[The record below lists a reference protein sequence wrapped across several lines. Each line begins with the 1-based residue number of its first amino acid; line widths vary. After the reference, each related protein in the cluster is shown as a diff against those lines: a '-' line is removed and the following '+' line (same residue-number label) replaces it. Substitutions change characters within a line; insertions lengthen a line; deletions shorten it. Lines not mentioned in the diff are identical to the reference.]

1 MSPIAKTARSY
12 SPKDQLFITY
22 ANSFFQSALESRN
35 DKNKGNTDALFKIP
49 PGESNAR
56 VRIIDSTSRITGIPT
71 SLFFTPNSDIEGFT
85 HLPTLPCWVFLI
97 EHSSGKKVLFD
108 LGIRKDWR
116 NLSSQVVA
124 QLDGLDF
131 DIEIEKDV
139 FEILADEGIAGEEI
153 DSIIWRFPPS
163 TELVV
168 GPGFKKA
175 FLPGAPANMASPI
188 LESDYK
194 GRELR
199 GINFDQ
205 EISLK
210 TGQMKA
216 FDFFGDGSFY
226 LLDTPGHTV
235 AHMAGLLRTTTNPDT
250 FIMMGGDLCHH
261 GGELRPSPYR
271 PLPSELNPH
280 TRANMRTRRFPGA
293 VLEDLQLNERWNKNQ
308 AFFDVDFGADIAEA
322 QRTIHKTQKADASDD
337 IFFIFA
343 HDDNV
348 MGVIDT
354 FPKEAN
360 NWKEKGWGEQ
370 TRWGFLKDFGPAV

>member
-1 MSPIAKTARSY
+1 MTNCR
-12 SPKDQLFITY
+12 
-22 ANSFFQSALESRN
+22 
-35 DKNKGNTDALFKIP
+35 GNILIRMP
-49 PGESNAR
+49 PFR
-56 VRIIDSTSRITGIPT
+56 
-71 SLFFTPNSDIEGFT
+71 
-85 HLPTLPCWVFLI
+85 
-97 EHSSGKKVLFD
+97 
-108 LGIRKDWR
+108 
-116 NLSSQVVA
+116 
-124 QLDGLDF
+124 
-131 DIEIEKDV
+131 
-139 FEILADEGIAGEEI
+139 
-153 DSIIWRFPPS
+153 
-163 TELVV
+163 
-168 GPGFKKA
+168 
-175 FLPGAPANMASPI
+175 
-188 LESDYK
+188 

-199 GINFDQ
+199 EIDFDQ
-205 EISLK
+205 DIGLK
-210 TGQMKA
+210 AGQLKA

-280 TRANMRTRRFPGA
+280 PRAKMRSRRCPGG
-293 VLEDLQLNERWNKNQ
+293 VLEDLQRNRGRTKNQ
-308 AFFDVDFGADIAEA
+308 AFFDVAMGADIPEA

-360 NWKEKGWGEQ
+360 NWKRKGWGDQ
-370 TRWGFLKDFGPAV
+370 ARWGFLKDFGPAVCNDSRLK